1 MQIVQLFLLAICI
14 EFSSHGLE
22 KENTP
27 TNESPGTLRQL
38 YDWAT
43 APETGD
49 VPSEED
55 DQDAVLSTILTL
67 FLGSI
72 WIDYLLSDNN
82 Q

>member
-1 MQIVQLFLLAICI
+1 MKIVLLCLLAICI

-27 TNESPGTLRQL
+27 INESPGALRQL

-43 APETGD
+43 APETDD

-72 WIDYLLSDNN
+72 WIDCFLSDNN
-82 Q
+82 